1 MADVVD
7 VGQAVASEPTQTFT
21 LYPNGIQPSK
31 ASPLVLLDLTLRPKE
46 AYIILDALYEGEMND
61 PLDNKDVIDY
71 IEARLVEAGLPL
83 TLEEYQENYLDTH
96 PENEQYKRL
105 TYWLEADRA
114 DK

>member
-1 MADVVD
+1 MADVID
-7 VGQAVASEPTQTFT
+7 TEQGVAGVPTQTFT
-21 LYPNGIQPSK
+21 LYPNGVKPTK

-46 AYIILDALYEGEMND
+46 AYLVLDALYEGEMND

-96 PENEQYKRL
+96 PENEQYKRI
-105 TYWLEADRA
+105 TYWRDAERD